1 MHSRR
6 LAIAMLA
13 LGVPT
18 LGTLAARAA
27 TARKAVTT
35 DDVSMG
41 HSRAPVTVIE
51 YASVACPVCA
61 RFNNDVFPDF
71 KRKYIDTGKVF
82 YVAREMLVHNPQLAG
97 AGYLLARC
105 AGEDKYFQ
113 VTDAIYHAQAA
124 MELTGRYRQS
134 LVKIA
139 QDAGMTEQ
147 EFDACTQDAAAAA
160 ALNTRVNKG
169 AALFDVR
176 STPTFVINGVKV
188 AEGFISM
195 TELEQF
201 IANAAPAR

>member
-1 MHSRR
+1 
-6 LAIAMLA
+6 
-13 LGVPT
+13 
-18 LGTLAARAA
+18 
-27 TARKAVTT
+27 
-35 DDVSMG
+35 
-41 HSRAPVTVIE
+41 
-51 YASVACPVCA
+51 
-61 RFNNDVFPDF
+61 
-71 KRKYIDTGKVF
+71 
-82 YVAREMLVHNPQLAG
+82 
-97 AGYLLARC
+97 
-105 AGEDKYFQ
+105 
-113 VTDAIYHAQAA
+113 